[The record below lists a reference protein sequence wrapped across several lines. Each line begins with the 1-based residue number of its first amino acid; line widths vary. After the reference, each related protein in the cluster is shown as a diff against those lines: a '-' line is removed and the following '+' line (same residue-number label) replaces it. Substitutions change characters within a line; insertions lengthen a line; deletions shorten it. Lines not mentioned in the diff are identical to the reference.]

1 MYVIHCARIDLT
13 CPEKERNNLRSL
25 NMGHGV
31 EERSLAD
38 TVHVVD
44 VRPELQAD
52 LGDVQPVVGGEG
64 PGTAGLVEH

>member
-1 MYVIHCARIDLT
+1 MA
-13 CPEKERNNLRSL
+13 
-25 NMGHGV
+25 HGV

-64 PGTAGLVEH
+64 PGTAGLVEN

>member
-1 MYVIHCARIDLT
+1 MA
-13 CPEKERNNLRSL
+13 
-25 NMGHGV
+25 HGV

-44 VRPELQAD
+44 VGPELQAD

-64 PGTAGLVEH
+64 PGTAGLVEN